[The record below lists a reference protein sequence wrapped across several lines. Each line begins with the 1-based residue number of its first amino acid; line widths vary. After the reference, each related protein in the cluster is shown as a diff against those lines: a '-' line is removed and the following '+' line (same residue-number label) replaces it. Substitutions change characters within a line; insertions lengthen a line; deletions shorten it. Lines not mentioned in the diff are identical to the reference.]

1 MKSPVDALMSR
12 TRQRLLAALLMR
24 PERSWYLAELAR
36 HLGLRPSSLQRDL
49 NSLVSAGILTRRQQ
63 GRMVYFQAD
72 RDSPIYQELRSL
84 LLKTVGLVDVLRAA
98 LRPLENRI
106 VCSFVYGS
114 IAGGEAASLSDV
126 DLLIIGDV
134 SLSEIAAPVRRA
146 WDALGREVSPKLYHP
161 AEFAKRLAG
170 GDHFLRRIVKKPK
183 LFVIGTSDDLEQAAR
198 RQTRVA

>member
-1 MKSPVDALMSR
+1 MRMKSPVDALMSR

-106 VCSFVYGS
+106 
-114 IAGGEAASLSDV
+114 
-126 DLLIIGDV
+126 
-134 SLSEIAAPVRRA
+134 
-146 WDALGREVSPKLYHP
+146 
-161 AEFAKRLAG
+161 
-170 GDHFLRRIVKKPK
+170 
-183 LFVIGTSDDLEQAAR
+183 
-198 RQTRVA
+198 